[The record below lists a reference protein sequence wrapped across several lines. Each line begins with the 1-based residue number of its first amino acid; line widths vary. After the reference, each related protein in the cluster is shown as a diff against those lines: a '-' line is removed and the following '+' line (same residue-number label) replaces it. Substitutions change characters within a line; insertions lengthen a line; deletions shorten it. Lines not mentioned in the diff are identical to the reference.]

1 MLRTVP
7 ITIVLI
13 VSIVLGGAV
22 VVQHHQLAEERARA
36 AVVALAA
43 ENAVAERDSTRTI
56 STLNRTVAKLLGDSL
71 ALVEQRV
78 VQVAQKRDA
87 LDDALG
93 RERRAAFAM
102 NVVID
107 SLRQS
112 TATVTTVNDSGGVR
126 RANFDIRLVPYRVVA
141 DVVVPQPPD
150 SAQMAV
156 QVSLDTIKV
165 GARLSCSAPNA
176 QGIRAASIVA
186 STPTWATVRFGQVEQ
201 APEVCQAQSTQRGA
215 GHRLVFRP
223 LSIGVGR
230 AAVWGGASG
239 WALFVGAVISIG

>member
-1 MLRTVP
+1 MFRTVP
-7 ITIVLI
+7 VTIVLI
-13 VSIVLGGAV
+13 VSLVLGGAV
-22 VVQHHQLAEERARA
+22 VVQRHQLSVAREQSVA
-36 AVVALAA
+36 LALAA

-71 ALVEQRV
+71 ALVEKRV
-78 VQVAQKRDA
+78 VQVAQARDA

-93 RERRAAFAM
+93 RERRAAFVM

-112 TATVTTVNDSGGVR
+112 MATVATVNDSGDVR
-126 RANFDIRLVPYRVVA
+126 RARFDVRQVPYHVTA
-141 DVVVPQPPD
+141 EVVVPQPPD
-150 SAQMAV
+150 SARMSV
-156 QVSLDTIKV
+156 QVVLDTIRV
-165 GARLSCSAPNA
+165 GARLTCAAPNA
-176 QGIRAASIVA
+176 QGIRVASIVA

-201 APEVCQAQSTQRGA
+201 APEVCQTQEAQRGA

-223 LSIGVGR
+223 LSLGVGR